1 MLVLTRRLNQ
11 SIKIGDDI
19 EIMIIEVR
27 GDQVRLGVTAPRDV
41 AVHRKEIYLQIQQE
55 NQNAARDCANT
66 DDVAAA
72 LNGLLKNRPVTI
84 NGNGHIEAITSAPQ
98 PVTSGSRA

>member
-19 EIMIIEVR
+19 EITVIEVR
-27 GDQVRLGVTAPRDV
+27 GDQVRLGVSAPRDV

-55 NQNAARDCANT
+55 NR
-66 DDVAAA
+66 AAA
-72 LNGLLKNRPVTI
+72 LSGA
-84 NGNGHIEAITSAPQ
+84 EAANLDAVSDALAVRSKPK
-98 PVTSGSRA
+98 